1 MYKTQKNHIRC
12 DKQTY
17 KLLRMLCH
25 FSKNL
30 YNYALYHI
38 RQHYFKTQ
46 EYLPYESV
54 YHLVKENENYR
65 LLPSQVAQ
73 QTLISVDE
81 AFKSFLSLL
90 KAKKEGR
97 IDKKISIP
105 TYLPKEGMYQIVFPK
120 DQFKVEGNKL
130 RLSLGRNFYKE
141 FGVRYLYFDLPQ
153 NIRGKKI
160 KEVRIV
166 PRFHGKWF
174 EIEYVYEEEEE
185 EQNYNLDK
193 SRYLSIDLGLDN
205 FAAVVDTI
213 GTAFLIE
220 GRYIKSVNRW
230 YNKQKARLQSIYSKQ
245 NIKYGKKLAR
255 ICLRRQHIIDNFL
268 NQAVNYI
275 IKHCLNNQ
283 IGTVVIGEMK
293 DIKQKINLGV
303 VNNQNFVNIPY
314 ERFKRKLEAKCE
326 YYGLEYVEVDESYTS
341 QRCNRC
347 GTVKKSNRK
356 HRGLYVCKDCG
367 YVVNADINGALNILA
382 KVAGESAKKQIV
394 SSGCVNHPVR
404 IRVA

>member
-17 KLLRMLCH
+17 RLLRQLCH

-46 EYLPYESV
+46 EYLRYESV

-81 AFKSFLSLL
+81 AFKSFLGLL
-90 KAKKEGR
+90 KAKKEGNVEE
-97 IDKKISIP
+97 KVSMPK
-105 TYLPKEGMYQIVFPK
+105 YLPKDGMYQIVFPK
-120 DQFKVEGNKL
+120 DQFKTEGKKV
-130 RLSLGRNFYKE
+130 RLSLGRGFAKE
-141 FGVRYLYFDLPQ
+141 FGVKYMYFDLPATVL
-153 NIRGKKI
+153 GKKI

-166 PRFHGKWF
+166 PRLGGRWF
-174 EIEYVYEEEEE
+174 EIEYVYE
-185 EQNYNLDK
+185 DK
-193 SRYLSIDLGLDN
+193 QQLSIFDLSRYLGVDLGLDN
-205 FAAVVDTI
+205 FAAVVDTV

-230 YNKQKARLQSIYSKQ
+230 YNKQRARLQSIYSKQ
-245 NIKYGKKLAR
+245 GIKCGRKLAQ
-255 ICLRRQHIIDNFL
+255 ISLKRQHIIDNFL
-268 NQAVNYI
+268 NQAVSLI

-293 DIKQKINLGV
+293 GIKHKIDLGV
-303 VNNQNFVNIPY
+303 VNNQNFVGIPY
-314 ERFKRKLEAKCE
+314 DKFKKKLKSKCM
-326 YYGLEYVEVDESYTS
+326 YYGIRYVEVDESYTS
-341 QRCNRC
+341 QRCSRC
-347 GTVKKSNRK
+347 GQVSKSNRK
-356 HRGLYVCKDCG
+356 YRGLYVCRKCG
-367 YVVNADINGALNILA
+367 CVVNADVNGALNILA
-382 KVAGESAKKQIV
+382 KVAGESAVKQV
-394 SSGCVNHPVR
+394 TSSGCVSHPVR

>member
-17 KLLRMLCH
+17 KLLRLLCH

-130 RLSLGRNFYKE
+130 RLSLGRNFYRE
-141 FGVRYLYFDLPQ
+141 FGVRYLYFELPQ
-153 NIRGKKI
+153 NITGKKP
-160 KEVRIV
+160 KEVRII
-166 PRFHGKWF
+166 PKFCGRWF
-174 EIEYVYEEEEE
+174 EIEYVYEEEEKFC
-185 EQNYNLDK
+185 NLDRSK
-193 SRYLSIDLGLDN
+193 YLSIDLGLDN

-220 GRYIKSVNRW
+220 GRFLKSVNRW
-230 YNKQKARLQSIYSKQ
+230 YNKQRARLQSVYSKQ
-245 NIKYGKKLAR
+245 GIKSGLKLA
-255 ICLRRQHIIDNFL
+255 
-268 NQAVNYI
+268 
-275 IKHCLNNQ
+275 
-283 IGTVVIGEMK
+283 
-293 DIKQKINLGV
+293 KISL
-303 VNNQNFVNIPY
+303 
-314 ERFKRKLEAKCE
+314 KR
-326 YYGLEYVEVDESYTS
+326 
-341 QRCNRC
+341 
-347 GTVKKSNRK
+347 
-356 HRGLYVCKDCG
+356 
-367 YVVNADINGALNILA
+367 
-382 KVAGESAKKQIV
+382 
-394 SSGCVNHPVR
+394 
-404 IRVA
+404 